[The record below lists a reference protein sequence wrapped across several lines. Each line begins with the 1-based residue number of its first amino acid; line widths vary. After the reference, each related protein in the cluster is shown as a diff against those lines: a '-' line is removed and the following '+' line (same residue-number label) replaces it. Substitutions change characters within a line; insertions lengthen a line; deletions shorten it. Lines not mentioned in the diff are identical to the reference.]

1 MKSRS
6 IKQKLLLA
14 FCLVILIPVTI
25 ICVVIGVKIKAAS
38 IHNFVDSTSREL
50 KQVDNAMGFFVNGI
64 KLDVAELSTHPV
76 VKKADDSLLNY
87 QKTSAPTKLDPMEA
101 GGLNKEMHLVY
112 KHMKD
117 VHKEYLEVYM
127 GTPWGGYLS
136 SNIGQM
142 PAGFDPLKRGW
153 YTENIGKDGL
163 IITPAYMTVSTKA
176 AVFSVVSAVKANN
189 GKRVGVVGVDVALK
203 ALTNLIDDIKI
214 GETGYAILV
223 QDDGTILANPK
234 SPEMN
239 FKKMSEVN
247 VEAFTS
253 LGKMD
258 KGYAELNW
266 GDTSY
271 MTYVHTSPNLGWK
284 LIGII
289 ENAEVMQ
296 TSKSLITT
304 LVGIGLVLFAV
315 FITLAF
321 FLANAIVRPI
331 RSASDM
337 IKDIAQ
343 GEGDLT
349 RRLKVTNKD
358 EVGELADW
366 FNLFVEK
373 LQTMIKDIAGNA
385 VTVDSSSEK
394 LFSFSRD
401 ISTSADSMSDKSNTV
416 AAAAEEMSANMN
428 SVAAGSEEAATN
440 VSMVASATEEMTATV
455 NEIAKN
461 SEQARSITVE
471 MVTQAGTA
479 KEKINELNLA
489 AKDISDVTETISDIS
504 DQTNLLALNATIE
517 AARAGEAGKGF
528 AVVANE
534 IKDLAQQTAAA
545 TQEIKQKIDGVQGST
560 SGTIQ
565 EIGKIS
571 DVINQVNDIV
581 TAIATAVE
589 EQSVTTQEIAS
600 NLNQAAT
607 GIGDVNENVAQSSM
621 VSTDIAR
628 DISDISQSAGT
639 MSDSS
644 SKVNMS
650 AEEMSKLAAALKE
663 MVGRFKI

>member
-1 MKSRS
+1 MKNIS

-14 FCLVILIPVTI
+14 FCLVILIPLAI
-25 ICVVIGVKIKAAS
+25 ICIVIGIKIKTAS

-50 KQVDNAMGFFVNGI
+50 NQVDNAMGFFVNGI
-64 KLDVAELSTHPV
+64 KLDVAVLSDNPV
-76 VKKADDSLLNY
+76 IIKADDSLLNY
-87 QKTSAPTKLDPMEA
+87 QQTTSPTRLDPLEA
-101 GGLNKEMHLVY
+101 GGLSEEMHQVFKQLN
-112 KHMKD
+112 KH
-117 VHKEYLEVYM
+117 HPEYIEVYM
-127 GTPWGGYLS
+127 GSAWGGYVS
-136 SNIGQM
+136 SLVSQM
-142 PAGFDPLKRGW
+142 SAGYDPLKRGW
-153 YTENIGKDGL
+153 YSDNINKDGL
-163 IITPAYMTVSTKA
+163 IITPAYMTSSTKA
-176 AVFSVVSAVKANN
+176 AVFSVVAAVTSDN

-203 ALTNLIDDIKI
+203 ALTDLIGDIKI
-214 GETGYAILV
+214 GKTGYAMLI
-223 QDDGTILANPK
+223 QDDGTFLANPK

-247 VEAFTS
+247 IAAFAN
-253 LGKMD
+253 LDKMD
-258 KGYAELNW
+258 QGYAELSW

-271 MTYVHTSPNLGWK
+271 MAYVHTSPNLGWK
-284 LIGII
+284 LIGVI
-289 ENAEVMQ
+289 EKAEVMQ
-296 TSKSLITT
+296 TSKSLIAT
-304 LVGIGLVLFAV
+304 LVGIGIVLFAI

-337 IKDIAQ
+337 VKDIAQ

-349 RRLKVTNKD
+349 CRLMVANRD

-385 VTVDSSSEK
+385 KTMDSSSET
-394 LFSFSRD
+394 LFTLSRD
-401 ISTSADSMSDKSNTV
+401 ISTNADSMSDKSNTV

-461 SEQARSITVE
+461 SEQARSITAE
-471 MVTQAGTA
+471 MVIQAGSATG
-479 KEKINELNLA
+479 KINELNLA

-534 IKDLAQQTAAA
+534 IKDLAQQTAKA

-560 SGTIQ
+560 TETIQ
-565 EIGKIS
+565 EIEKIS
-571 DVINQVNDIV
+571 NVITQVNDIV
-581 TAIATAVE
+581 AAIATAVE
-589 EQSVTTQEIAS
+589 EQSVTTQEIAG
-600 NLNQAAT
+600 NLNQAAV
-607 GIGDVNENVAQSSM
+607 GIGDVNENVAQSST

-639 MSDSS
+639 MSASS

-650 AEEMSKLAAALKE
+650 AEEMSKLAADLKA
-663 MVGRFKI
+663 MVGRFKV